1 MKHKPSKRLD
11 LGTKECRCAH
21 CGHTFERAWSDI
33 FDMQEMTHGFVGYEH
48 DEYDDV
54 WCPQCHKYTSP
65 EEARL
70 LEKEG
75 H

>member
-1 MKHKPSKRLD
+1 
-11 LGTKECRCAH
+11 
-21 CGHTFERAWSDI
+21 
-33 FDMQEMTHGFVGYEH
+33 MQEMTHGFVGYEH